1 MLSVSLQAE
10 LHALQERAAQEG
22 RYVVDPAEAGGPRLP
37 GQSFGARG
45 WPVNSQAVEIR

>member
-22 RYVVDPAEAGGPRLP
+22 RYVVDPAEAGGPQLP
-37 GQSFGARG
+37 GQSFGVRG
-45 WPVNSQAVEIR
+45 CPVNSEAVEIR